1 VRYCPN
7 CGTEVDET
15 AVFCPTC
22 GQPIDQA
29 AETEMPAA
37 PAWPDASEAPDA
49 PPPPAPRAEP
59 PPAHWGAAAVEPD
72 VTEDRAQTP
81 PPAAPPPPP
90 PASAASAGPSVNVP
104 LTMPVTLSGW
114 LIGVGAL
121 VGGLGIVI
129 GIIDGGFLNV
139 IDLVLLLGLIAISVA
154 VFFSASLTSFPNL
167 RLATLV
173 VALIGFGVALDRI
186 GFTGAGVGELLVFLG
201 TAAAAMGVIILEL
214 GRDQPLGPSR

>member
-37 PAWPDASEAPDA
+37 PAWPDAAEPPAAAQPAAASRAD
-49 PPPPAPRAEP
+49 PPPPQG
-59 PPAHWGAAAVEPD
+59 GAAAAEPD
-72 VTEDRAQTP
+72 RTEHRPQTP
-81 PPAAPPPPP
+81 PPAVPPP
-90 PASAASAGPSVNVP
+90 PASAASAGPSVHVP
-104 LTMPVTLSGW
+104 LNMPVTLSGW

-139 IDLVLLLGLIAISVA
+139 IDLVLLVALVAISVA
-154 VFFSASLTSFPNL
+154 IFFSASLARFPNL

-186 GFTGAGVGELLVFLG
+186 GFSGAGVGELLVFLG
-201 TAAAAMGVIILEL
+201 TAAAAMGAIILEL

>member
-1 VRYCPN
+1 MRYCPT

-37 PAWPDASEAPDA
+37 PAWPDAAGPSDA
-49 PPPPAPRAEP
+49 PPAPEASRADAPPTQP
-59 PPAHWGAAAVEPD
+59 GAAAAEPD
-72 VTEDRAQTP
+72 RTEHRPQTPPPGVPP
-81 PPAAPPPPP
+81 PPAAP
-90 PASAASAGPSVNVP
+90 AGPSINVP
-104 LTMPVTLSGW
+104 LSLPVTLSGW

-121 VGGLGIVI
+121 IGALGIVI
-129 GIIDGGFLNV
+129 GIFDGGFLNV
-139 IDLVLLLGLIAISVA
+139 IDLVLLLALIAISMA
-154 VFFSASLTSFPNL
+154 IFFSASLTSFPNV

-186 GFTGAGVGELLVFLG
+186 GFTGGGAGELLLFLG
-201 TAAAAMGVIILEL
+201 TAAAAMGAIILEL

>member
-22 GQPIDQA
+22 GQAIDQV

-37 PAWPDASEAPDA
+37 PAWPDASEGSEA
-49 PPPPAPRAEP
+49 PPPPAAARAEAP
-59 PPAHWGAAAVEPD
+59 PPQWAAEAVDPD
-72 VTEDRAQTP
+72 RTEQRVQTP
-81 PPAAPPPPP
+81 PPAAPPP

-104 LTMPVTLSGW
+104 LTMPVMLSGW

-121 VGGLGIVI
+121 VGALGIVI

-154 VFFSASLTSFPNL
+154 IFFSASLTSFPNL

-201 TAAAAMGVIILEL
+201 TAAAAMGVIIIEL